1 VKAQSL
7 ADLLA
12 SQRASGDA
20 YLEFLR
26 KESMSA
32 GLYVLAA
39 GAIDGQSPH
48 TEDEVYVVLAGR
60 GRFTAGD
67 KTRDVKAGDSI
78 FVLAGEE
85 HRFHDISAELH
96 LIVFFAP
103 PEGSRPQPAKSRHDR
118 RAPRG

>member
-12 SQRASGDA
+12 SQRAGGDA

-103 PEGSRPQPAKSRHDR
+103 PEGSRASTGKIQT
-118 RAPRG
+118 